1 MTWFWIFLALLAGA
15 AGLRYL
21 AHLRA
26 SSRAGAPPRVDDD
39 AMRRILEHGTLS
51 AGGGEYE
58 DDGEPLDPEKAARAE
73 EEFWAESWDEPEE
86 YSR

>member
-1 MTWFWIFLALLAGA
+1 MNWLWILFGALTGA

-21 AHLRA
+21 ARLRG
-26 SSRAGAPPRVDDD
+26 SRSPGGTPVVDDE
-39 AMRRILEHGTLS
+39 ALRRILEEGTL
-51 AGGGEYE
+51 GTDE
-58 DDGEPLDPEKAARAE
+58 DEPLDLDEAARAE

>member
-1 MTWFWIFLALLAGA
+1 MTWFWILLALFAGA

-21 AHLRA
+21 AQLRSAA
-26 SSRAGAPPRVDDD
+26 SPGAPPRVDDE
-39 AMRRILEHGTLS
+39 ALRRIMEHGTLS
-51 AGGGEYE
+51 TGGDYE
-58 DDGEPLDPEKAARAE
+58 DDDEPLDPKKAAEAE

>member
-1 MTWFWIFLALLAGA
+1 MNWIWILFGTLTAF

-21 AHLRA
+21 GQLR
-26 SSRAGAPPRVDDD
+26 SSRSSANAPIVDDE
-39 AMRRILEHGTLS
+39 ALRRILEEGSLS
-51 AGGGEYE
+51 TAEE
-58 DDGEPLDPEKAARAE
+58 EPLDLEKAARAE

>member
-21 AHLRA
+21 ASLRA
-26 SSRAGAPPRVDDD
+26 ASRPGAPPRVDDD
-39 AMRRILEHGTLS
+39 ALRRILEHGTLS
-51 AGGGEYE
+51 TGGE
-58 DDGEPLDPEKAARAE
+58 DDDEPLDLKKAARAE
-73 EEFWAESWDEPEE
+73 EEFWDESWDEPEE

>member
-21 AHLRA
+21 AHLRSA
-26 SSRAGAPPRVDDD
+26 APRGGPPRVDDD
-39 AMRRILEHGTLS
+39 ALRRIMEHGTYS
-51 AGGGEYE
+51 DGDDE
-58 DDGEPLDPEKAARAE
+58 DDEPLDPEKAARAE

-86 YSR
+86 YHR

>member
-1 MTWFWIFLALLAGA
+1 MTRLWIFLALLAGA

-21 AHLRA
+21 ARLRSA
-26 SSRAGAPPRVDDD
+26 TRPGAPPRVDDD
-39 AMRRILEHGTLS
+39 ALRRILEHGTLS
-51 AGGGEYE
+51 TGGE
-58 DDGEPLDPEKAARAE
+58 DDDDDEPLDPRKAARAE